1 MANCHPNPP
10 KWQTAIVT
18 LLEKEQP
25 ISKAAF
31 RAYYKLLHG
40 STPSARAI
48 DTALAAFAEAVA
60 AHNQKYPPVKQARA
74 QSIAAMLDEQFSDRL
89 PAYAEAAAFYRA
101 KQGKTIA
108 IASWRK
114 WKVAQAEKLGVKAER
129 SDYFI
134 KSVVKEKLSELFPAK
149 SGAVIPT
156 YSIAKRLYFQSVQK
170 TLNAAIFAQWQQ
182 EEATARNAKVLP
194 RNAAS
199 KHMNQKLIQCVE
211 KLLAGNQPIQRKQL
225 AAAYTLS
232 EGSRPERYN
241 VEQVLR
247 LFAQDITLHN
257 ERIGV
262 PNAAPI
268 RPRARIVEQ
277 LLAESSSAPLTYEQC
292 AAFYKKTRGKM
303 LPSKA
308 WEEYQAAWK

>member
-1 MANCHPNPP
+1 MAINRHPNPP
-10 KWQTAIVT
+10 KWQTAMAA

-31 RAYYKLLHG
+31 RAYYKQLHG

-60 AHNQKYPPVKQARA
+60 AHNQKYPPVQQPRA
-74 QSIAAMLDEQFSDRL
+74 QSIAAMLDEQFPDRL

-134 KSVVKEKLSELFPAK
+134 KSTVKEKLSELFPYK
-149 SGAVIPT
+149 EGAVMPT
-156 YSIAKRLYFQSVQK
+156 LSIAKRLYFSSVQK

-182 EEATARNAKVLP
+182 EEAAARNAKVEP

-199 KHMNQKLIQCVE
+199 KRMNEKLIQCVE

-225 AAAYTLS
+225 AAAYALS
-232 EGSRPERYN
+232 ESSRPERYN

-247 LFAQDITLHN
+247 LFARDITLHN
-257 ERIGV
+257 GRIGV

-277 LLAESSSAPLTYEQC
+277 LLAESSAPLTYEQC

-303 LPSKA
+303 LPAKA

>member
-10 KWQTAIVT
+10 KWQTTMTT

-25 ISKAAF
+25 ISKAVF
-31 RAYYKLLHG
+31 RAYYKQLHG

-48 DTALAAFAEAVA
+48 TTALAAFAEAVA
-60 AHNQKYPPVKQARA
+60 VHNQKYPPVKQARA
-74 QSIAAMLDEQFSDRL
+74 QSIAAMLNEEFPDRL

-108 IASWRK
+108 IAAWRK

-129 SDYFI
+129 SDYFL

-149 SGAVIPT
+149 SGAAIPT

-182 EEATARNAKVLP
+182 EEATARNAKVQP

-199 KHMNQKLIQCVE
+199 KRMNEKLIQCVE
-211 KLLAGNQPIQRKQL
+211 QLLAGNQPIQRKQL
-225 AAAYTLS
+225 AAAYALL

-277 LLAESSSAPLTYEQC
+277 LLAESSAPLTYEQC